1 MNQDPI
7 GLESGKNFYQFAFNT
22 QNWSDTLGLSAVWM
36 TKLMRNMLKSKKTV
50 TYQGRTVYQ
59 DPKAFA
65 FTNSNICKMWKGQAP
80 RGHNGR
86 EIQLHHISGKD
97 PGSLLEI
104 NQQIH
109 QKISKQLHFFITE
122 SFRRNKTQAQAYDS
136 FREAY
141 WKKRA
146 QDHVGSCKKPSY
158 CK

>member
-7 GLESGKNFYQFAFNT
+7 GLEGGKNFYQFAFNT

-59 DPKAFA
+59 GPKAFA

-86 EIQLHHISGKD
+86 EI
-97 PGSLLEI
+97 
-104 NQQIH
+104 
-109 QKISKQLHFFITE
+109 
-122 SFRRNKTQAQAYDS
+122 
-136 FREAY
+136 
-141 WKKRA
+141 
-146 QDHVGSCKKPSY
+146 
-158 CK
+158 

>member
-1 MNQDPI
+1 
-7 GLESGKNFYQFAFNT
+7 
-22 QNWSDTLGLSAVWM
+22 
-36 TKLMRNMLKSKKTV
+36 
-50 TYQGRTVYQ
+50 
-59 DPKAFA
+59 
-65 FTNSNICKMWKGQAP
+65 MWKGQAP

-104 NQQIH
+104 NQQIY

-136 FREAY
+136 FREVY

-146 QDHVGSCKKPSY
+146 QDNVGSCKKPSY